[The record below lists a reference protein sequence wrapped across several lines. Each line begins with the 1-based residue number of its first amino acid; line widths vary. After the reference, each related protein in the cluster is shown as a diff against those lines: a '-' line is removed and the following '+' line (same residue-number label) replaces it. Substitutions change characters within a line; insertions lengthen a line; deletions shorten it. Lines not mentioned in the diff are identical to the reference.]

1 MRFRAAWWD
10 VFGRSLVTVSVL
22 VAGCG
27 ATAERPGDGEPAAPT
42 TVQVG
47 QENVVT
53 VARDTIVTGPPI
65 SGELRAAREATVRA
79 ELGGS
84 VLEVRV
90 EEGQSVRQGALLG
103 RIEAATL
110 DDTVR
115 SAESAVRSAD
125 NQLAVQRREAER
137 TEELVS
143 AGALAARDLDL
154 ARNNVTAA
162 EAQVADARARLLGA
176 RKQLGDAVIRSPIAG
191 VVSDRAVNAGDVV
204 APGTPLF
211 TIIDP
216 SSMRL
221 EAAVTS
227 EELGALRVGADVRF
241 TVRGYEQAYQ
251 GRIERI
257 SPAADPTTRQVPIF
271 VSIPNSGGRL
281 VSGLY
286 AAGRVVSQSATGL
299 VVASNAVRETGG
311 SAGWVLRVAGGKTQR
326 VDVALGLRDLR
337 TERVQ
342 ITRGVNEGDV
352 LLRGSAQA
360 IPPGTPVAVGTLQPA
375 K

>member
-1 MRFRAAWWD
+1 MRARAAWSPA
-10 VFGRSLVTVSVL
+10 FRRGLVIASVL
-22 VAGCG
+22 AAGCG
-27 ATAERPGDGEPAAPT
+27 ANAERPDAAEPAAPT
-42 TVQVG
+42 AVQVG

-53 VARDTIVTGPPI
+53 VVRDTIVTGPPI

-84 VLEVRV
+84 VLDVRV
-90 EEGQSVRQGALLG
+90 EEGQRVRQGALLG
-103 RIEAATL
+103 RIETATL

-115 SAESAVRSAD
+115 SAESAVRSAE

-137 TEELVS
+137 TDELVS

-162 EAQVADARARLLGA
+162 EAQVADARARLLA
-176 RKQLGDAVIRSPIAG
+176 AQKQLGDAVIRSPISG
-191 VVSDRAVNAGDVV
+191 VVSDRTVNAGDVV
-204 APGTPLF
+204 TPGTPLF

-241 TVRGYEQAYQ
+241 TVRGYEQAFQ

-271 VSIPNSGGRL
+271 VSIPNSGGPL
-281 VSGLY
+281 VAGLY

-299 VVASNAVRETGG
+299 VVPSNAVRETGE
-311 SAGWVLRVAGGKTQR
+311 STGWVLRVADGKTQK

-342 ITRGVNEGDV
+342 ITQGVSEGDV

-360 IPPGTPVAVGTLQPA
+360 ISPGTPVAVGTLQPA